1 MPGHTH
7 AQAPGLGWR
16 DTRTRARGLAYLK
29 WASDEQVR
37 AFARA
42 FPCHAVRLASWGILL
57 PAREVLLFEARA
69 VRAVLREL
77 GMRAGKVESYLRK
90 WY

>member
-1 MPGHTH
+1 V
-7 AQAPGLGWR
+7 
-16 DTRTRARGLAYLK
+16 
-29 WASDEQVR
+29 S

-42 FPCHAVRLASWGILL
+42 FPCHQVRLASWGVLL

-69 VRAVLREL
+69 LRAVLREL
-77 GMRAGKVESYLRK
+77 GIRPAKVGSYLHK